1 MAPAPARAPREPA
14 PTGVPS
20 AAHPTAGSG
29 PETKA
34 VVRELAA
41 VADYIARIK
50 QEIGALRVNELCRD
64 RIPTAN
70 QELGTVVR
78 ATASATHD
86 IMAAAE
92 EILDANEDSLEGYRA
107 RVEDKVLAIFEA
119 CSFQDITGQ
128 RISKVV
134 EALGQLERRLGRFA
148 SALHVRDSAEARDP
162 EDAARDAR
170 RESLMLDGPAAEGQG
185 VVQDDIEKLFG

>member
-1 MAPAPARAPREPA
+1 MAPAAAARAPREPA
-14 PTGVPS
+14 PNAS
-20 AAHPTAGSG
+20 SS

-34 VVRELAA
+34 IVRELAV
-41 VADYIARIK
+41 VAGYITRIK

-70 QELGTVVR
+70 EELGTVVK

-92 EILDANEDSLEGYRA
+92 EILGANEDSLEGYRA

-148 SALHVRDSAEARDP
+148 SALHVRDSTEAPDP
-162 EDAARDAR
+162 EDAARDAS
-170 RESLMLDGPAAEGQG
+170 RESLMLNGPAAEGQG
-185 VVQDDIEKLFG
+185 IAQDDIDKLFG

>member
-1 MAPAPARAPREPA
+1 MAPAPARAPREPVT
-14 PTGVPS
+14 TGDCN
-20 AAHPTAGSG
+20 AAHPAAGSG

-41 VADYIARIK
+41 VAAYIARIK

-185 VVQDDIEKLFG
+185 VVQDDIDKLFG